1 MTRGFRRIR
10 FDPWTNDCSTLWACR
25 SSRHGDCVMTSAVR
39 CFGRVASKGF
49 WLISNGNCPWDIAI
63 LEEKD
68 LGPGEL
74 VAIVAAGSFKDA
86 MNTNLVR
93 ENVKSLHSR
102 KPVPKGIRY
111 AVLHRDGFRCR
122 YCGASPADDGVVLHV
137 DHIIP
142 ASHGGR
148 DDESN
153 LATSCQACNLGKGNR
168 FHGHPPRQAGRPD
181 PGEAARR

>member
-1 MTRGFRRIR
+1 MPTTSCRIS
-10 FDPWTNDCSTLWACR
+10 FHPWINDAPQFWACR
-25 SSRHGDCVMTSAVR
+25 SFRSGRSVITIAER
-39 CFGRVASKGF
+39 CFGRLTAVDAWVVSDGGLCDLSILDESK
-49 WLISNGNCPWDIAI
+49 
-63 LEEKD
+63 

-74 VAIVAAGSFKDA
+74 VAIVPACGELEA
-86 MNTNLVR
+86 MD
-93 ENVKSLHSR
+93 S
-102 KPVPKGIRY
+102 KPVRDNVQSLMPRASIPKGLRY

-122 YCGASPADDGVVLHV
+122 YCGASPGDGVVLHI

-142 ASHGGR
+142 VSCGGL